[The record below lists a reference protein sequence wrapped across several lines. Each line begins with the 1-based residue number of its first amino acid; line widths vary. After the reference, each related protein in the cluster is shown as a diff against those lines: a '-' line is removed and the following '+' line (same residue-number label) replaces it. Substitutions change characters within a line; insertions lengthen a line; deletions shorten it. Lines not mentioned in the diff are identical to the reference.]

1 MASFVL
7 SFVPGVLL
15 VGIYWLVLF
24 LISTQPP
31 GADET
36 GYAFGMFALL
46 LLTILSELVAL
57 GLGVAGVFQRQR
69 KRLFALLGV
78 ACSIF
83 VLALINTQVELVDLA
98 SGIAAM
104 TEPQPKIHYVSPG
117 NE

>member
-1 MASFVL
+1 MFMLAVL
-7 SFVPGVLL
+7 
-15 VGIYWLVLF
+15 
-24 LISTQPP
+24 T
-31 GADET
+31 A
-36 GYAFGMFALL
+36 
-46 LLTILSELVAL
+46 LSEIVAL
-57 GLGVAGVFQRQR
+57 GLGIVGALQRQR
-69 KRLFALLGV
+69 KRLFAFLGV